1 MMMYKK
7 GAHDMSYEIVVKKGG
22 RIVRLEDDSEART
35 NVTFNYSDLLEQAFG
50 DPNGIR
56 ILNRRKA
63 ENAVRLL
70 KNAINNL
77 SDDNP
82 SPTVEEMK
90 AEREKYLKHIEE
102 LRKDEKH
109 RYYIFTAIYSS
120 YVDNLE
126 LRIRTADPVTGR
138 AIPSCWDS
146 TPYNT
151 KKALKRVL
159 SIVEQCPPDA
169 RVGVYC

>member
-1 MMMYKK
+1 
-7 GAHDMSYEIVVKKGG
+7 MSYEIVVRKGG
-22 RIVRLEDDSEART
+22 RIVRLEDDAEART
-35 NVTFNYSDLLEQAFG
+35 NVTFNYSDLLKQAFG

-82 SPTVEEMK
+82 SPT
-90 AEREKYLKHIEE
+90 IEE
-102 LRKDEKH
+102 LEAEILDCREKNEAIKQEIKSTGAEEY
-109 RYYIFTAIYSS
+109 RIFADINESYI
-120 YVDNLE
+120 DNLE
-126 LRIRTADPVTGR
+126 KRLRTADPVTGR
-138 AIPSCWDS
+138 AIPSSWDA

>member
-82 SPTVEEMK
+82 GADWRPAV
-90 AEREKYLKHIEE
+90 KYGVCGGRFPDDPPGKRRSRKCVGKIEQ
-102 LRKDEKH
+102 
-109 RYYIFTAIYSS
+109 
-120 YVDNLE
+120 
-126 LRIRTADPVTGR
+126 R
-138 AIPSCWDS
+138 ASV
-146 TPYNT
+146 
-151 KKALKRVL
+151 KKQAKKL
-159 SIVEQCPPDA
+159 A
-169 RVGVYC
+169 RDMTSES